1 MNETNDSKI
10 IARKWNIVNYNSKSN
25 YDSTNKITYNTDI
38 LKSNLCHYS
47 DAHILV
53 RGDITVV
60 GAPAT
65 QLAFKNCAP
74 FTKCIT
80 KIDETTIH
88 DAEYLFYNPIEYS
101 SNYSETMGSLWFYS
115 KDEAAIFNNNIANT
129 NRFKYFKYKAKLL
142 GNTVP
147 QPAINGVIGIL
158 KIPTIAVLLKNP
170 SNFWRSLTMPLIDCK
185 IE

>member
-1 MNETNDSKI
+1 MEHQKVLNLLNETNDSKI
-10 IARKWNIVNYNSKSN
+10 IARKWNIINYNSKSN
-25 YDSTNKITYNTDI
+25 YDSTNKITYNADI

-80 KIDETTIH
+80 KIDETTIDDVH
-88 DAEYLFYNPIEYS
+88 NLDRVMPMHNLIEYS
-101 SNYSETMGSLWFYS
+101 SNIRKQQNVYGF
-115 KDEAAIFNNNIANT
+115 
-129 NRFKYFKYKAKLL
+129 
-142 GNTVP
+142 
-147 QPAINGVIGIL
+147 IL
-158 KIPTIAVLLKNP
+158 KMKQLSLMLILL
-170 SNFWRSLTMPLIDCK
+170 MIK
-185 IE
+185 ILKFQI

>member
-25 YDSTNKITYNTDI
+25 YDSTNKIAYNTDI

-47 DAHILV
+47 NAHILI

-60 GAPAT
+60 AAPAT

-80 KIDETTIH
+80 KIDETTIDDVH
-88 DAEYLFYNPIEYS
+88 NLDLVVPMHNLIEYS
-101 SNYSETMGSLWFYS
+101 SNIRKQQNVYGF
-115 KDEAAIFNNNIANT
+115 
-129 NRFKYFKYKAKLL
+129 
-142 GNTVP
+142 
-147 QPAINGVIGIL
+147 IL
-158 KIPTIAVLLKNP
+158 KMKQLSLMLILL
-170 SNFWRSLTMPLIDCK
+170 MIK
-185 IE
+185 ILKFQI

>member
-1 MNETNDSKI
+1 MEHQKVLNLLNETNDSKI

-25 YDSTNKITYNTDI
+25 YDLTNKITYNADI

-80 KIDETTIH
+80 KIDETTIDDVH
-88 DAEYLFYNPIEYS
+88 NLDLVMPVHNLIEYS
-101 SNYSETMGSLWFYS
+101 SNIRKQQNVYGF
-115 KDEAAIFNNNIANT
+115 
-129 NRFKYFKYKAKLL
+129 
-142 GNTVP
+142 
-147 QPAINGVIGIL
+147 IL
-158 KIPTIAVLLKNP
+158 KMKQLSLMLILL
-170 SNFWRSLTMPLIDCK
+170 MMK
-185 IE
+185 ILKFQI

>member
-47 DAHILV
+47 DAHILI

-60 GAPAT
+60 AAPAT
-65 QLAFKNCAP
+65 QLAFKSCAP

-80 KIDETTIH
+80 KIDETTIDDVH
-88 DAEYLFYNPIEYS
+88 NLDLVVPMHNLIEYS
-101 SNYSETMGSLWFYS
+101 SNIRKQQNVYGF
-115 KDEAAIFNNNIANT
+115 
-129 NRFKYFKYKAKLL
+129 
-142 GNTVP
+142 
-147 QPAINGVIGIL
+147 IL
-158 KIPTIAVLLKNP
+158 KMKQLSLMLILL
-170 SNFWRSLTMPLIDCK
+170 MIK
-185 IE
+185 ILKFQI